1 LPLRFRTF
9 GKTAEIPDHPYNLM
23 TKTFLLFPVLLLF
36 ISAFSPA
43 DDLADSVKRGQA
55 VYTSTCVSCHQ
66 LNGTGV
72 PGVFPPLA
80 KSDYLMSDA
89 KRAIRTVLHGLEGEI
104 TVNGEPYNQQMPSQS
119 HLTDEQV
126 ADVLNYVR
134 NNWGNKGP
142 AITAGQVKAERT
154 Q

>member
-1 LPLRFRTF
+1 
-9 GKTAEIPDHPYNLM
+9 M
-23 TKTFLLFPVLLLF
+23 TKVLLLFPVLPLF
-36 ISAFSPA
+36 IAAFSPA

-66 LNGTGV
+66 VNGAGV

-104 TVNGEPYNQQMPSQS
+104 TVNGEPYNGQMPSQS
-119 HLTDEQV
+119 HLSDGQV

-134 NNWGNKGP
+134 NNWDNTGP
-142 AITAGQVKAERT
+142 AITPAQVKTERT

>member
-1 LPLRFRTF
+1 M
-9 GKTAEIPDHPYNLM
+9 A
-23 TKTFLLFPVLLLF
+23 KTFLLTVLSAASIFLL
-36 ISAFSPA
+36 SFSPA
-43 DDLADSVKRGQA
+43 DDLADSVKRGQG
-55 VYTSTCVSCHQ
+55 VYNSTCVSCHQ
-66 LNGTGV
+66 VNGAGV

-119 HLTDEQV
+119 HLSDQQV

-134 NNWGNKGP
+134 NNWGNQGP
-142 AITAGQVKAERT
+142 AITPAQVKAER
-154 Q
+154 QQ

>member
-1 LPLRFRTF
+1 
-9 GKTAEIPDHPYNLM
+9 M
-23 TKTFLLFPVLLLF
+23 TKAFLLFPVLLFF
-36 ISAFSPA
+36 IAAFSPA
-43 DDLADSVKRGQA
+43 DDLAESVKRGQA

-66 LNGTGV
+66 VNGAGV

-104 TVNGEPYNQQMPSQS
+104 TVNGEPYNQQMPAQS
-119 HLTDEQV
+119 HLSDQQV

-134 NNWGNKGP
+134 NNWGNQGP
-142 AITAGQVKAERT
+142 AVTPAQVKAER
-154 Q
+154 QQ

>member
-1 LPLRFRTF
+1 M
-9 GKTAEIPDHPYNLM
+9 PDHPYNPM
-23 TKTFLLFPVLLLF
+23 TKTFLLFHVLPLF
-36 ISAFSPA
+36 IAAFSPA
-43 DDLADSVKRGQA
+43 DDLAGSVKRGQA
-55 VYTSTCVSCHQ
+55 VYTTTCVSCHQ
-66 LNGTGV
+66 LNGAGV

-134 NNWGNKGP
+134 NTWGNQGP
-142 AITAGQVKAERT
+142 AVTPEQVKAER
-154 Q
+154 QQ

>member
-1 LPLRFRTF
+1 
-9 GKTAEIPDHPYNLM
+9 M
-23 TKTFLLFPVLLLF
+23 TKAFLLTIFSATSIFLL
-36 ISAFSPA
+36 AFSPA
-43 DDLADSVKRGQA
+43 DDLADSVKRGEA
-55 VYTSTCVSCHQ
+55 VYNSTCVSCHQ
-66 LNGTGV
+66 VNGAGV

-80 KSDYLMSDA
+80 KSDYLMGDA

-104 TVNGEPYNQQMPSQS
+104 IVNGEPYNQQMPSQG
-119 HLTDEQV
+119 HLSDEQV

-142 AITAGQVKAERT
+142 AITSNQVKAERK

>member
-1 LPLRFRTF
+1 MNS
-9 GKTAEIPDHPYNLM
+9 H
-23 TKTFLLFPVLLLF
+23 FLLIAFLILGICSL
-36 ISAFSPA
+36 AFSLT
-43 DDLADSVKRGQA
+43 DDLAASVKRGEG
-55 VYTSTCVSCHQ
+55 VYTSTCLSCHQ
-66 LNGTGV
+66 ADGAGV

-80 KSDYLMSDA
+80 KSDYLMSDP

-104 TVNGEPYNQQMPSQS
+104 AVNGESYNQQMPSQS

-142 AITAGQVKAERT
+142 AIKAAQVKAERK
-154 Q
+154 

>member
-1 LPLRFRTF
+1 
-9 GKTAEIPDHPYNLM
+9 M
-23 TKTFLLFPVLLLF
+23 TKTFLLTVLSAASLFLL
-36 ISAFSPA
+36 SFSPA
-43 DDLADSVKRGQA
+43 DELADSVKRGQA

-66 LNGTGV
+66 ADGAGV

-89 KRAIRTVLHGLEGEI
+89 KRAIRTVLHGLEDEI
-104 TVNGEPYNQQMPSQS
+104 IVNGEPYNQQMPAQS

-134 NNWGNKGP
+134 NTWGNKGP
-142 AITAGQVKAERT
+142 ALTPVQVKAER
-154 Q
+154 QQ

>member
-1 LPLRFRTF
+1 
-9 GKTAEIPDHPYNLM
+9 M
-23 TKTFLLFPVLLLF
+23 TKIFLLFPVLILC
-36 ISAFSPA
+36 ISAFSPV

-66 LNGTGV
+66 VDGAGV

-80 KSDYLMSDA
+80 KSDYLMDDA

-126 ADVLNYVR
+126 ADVLNFVR

-142 AITAGQVKAERT
+142 AITPAQVKAERT

>member
-1 LPLRFRTF
+1 
-9 GKTAEIPDHPYNLM
+9 M
-23 TKTFLLFPVLLLF
+23 TKNFLLLPILLLF

-66 LNGTGV
+66 VNGAGV

-119 HLTDEQV
+119 HLTDGQV

-134 NNWGNKGP
+134 NNWGNQGP
-142 AITAGQVKAERT
+142 AVTPSQVKAERK
-154 Q
+154 